1 MNSSTKI
8 DFVYGPYESGLG
20 KKPSKSNEIEKKE
33 KTLGDY
39 FLLCVLFCAPT
50 ILLLSILLFL

>member
-1 MNSSTKI
+1 MNSSTKV

-20 KKPSKSNEIEKKE
+20 KNLSKSKEIEMKE

-50 ILLLSILLFL
+50 VLLLSILLFL